1 MLRKAL
7 LPTALLCAQSVSAVE
22 LDTQQVSGQLFTQKV
37 AEQAFAVEVLD
48 RTDIKLL
55 PVQNISDALEW
66 VSGIDVRQR
75 GGFGS
80 QADIGIR
87 GAGYEQTLVLID
99 GVRLNHPQS
108 GHHTFDIPVVLEDLE
123 RIEVVRG
130 PGASQYGPN
139 GNAGVIN
146 LVTRKSVETD
156 NGRHAS
162 ASLAGGSYGYGRA
175 ALTLAKTDG
184 NFSQFASGMYQ
195 RADTYLSGHEL
206 DNKTQ
211 QGSYRAVY
219 QSEKNSTVFGA
230 GYMDKSFGAQGFY
243 GSADDRADEDGSQ
256 WQTYLTHEHRFNSQQ
271 KVDVALNYHQHED
284 SFQYLSSMP
293 SEHETKAFQARLR
306 LHANQNFSLGYEF
319 NEEKVDSNK
328 LQMGNKHSRN
338 YDSVF
343 AYGHYDLNRVQV
355 AASLSYL
362 TYKDGDSYTL
372 PVLGLVFPMGQH
384 QLYANAGRSVR
395 VPTMNDLFM
404 NKNPDMGNPDV
415 KPEETDSYELG
426 ARLNLSGVLT
436 RLAVFKRETTN
447 AIDFTRT
454 AAEVAN
460 DDNFTA
466 RNIESIDTKGMD
478 VEFDVTGLL
487 AQYDFQKAS
496 LSYTRLWQDFENS
509 YPDARYS
516 KSQLEHQAV
525 LNLAYKVSSNLSLTS
540 LYKYETRYNQDGYF
554 ILDLGVKQ
562 SHDNWHWA
570 LSAANIL
577 NEKYVDSGYIQAPG
591 TTAKFEIGVEF

>member
-7 LPTALLCAQSVSAVE
+7 LPTALLCINSVSALE
-22 LDTQQVSGQLFTQKV
+22 LDTQQVSGQLFTQEV
-37 AEQAFAVEVLD
+37 AEQAFAIEVLE
-48 RTDIKLL
+48 RADIELL

-108 GHHTFDIPVVLEDLE
+108 GHHNFDIPVALEDLE

-130 PGASQYGPN
+130 PGAAQYGPN

-146 LVTRKSVETD
+146 LVTRKSVNTD
-156 NGRHAS
+156 NGRSAKAS
-162 ASLAGGSYGYGRA
+162 IAGGSYGYGRA
-175 ALTLAKTDG
+175 MVSLGKTEG
-184 NFSQFASGMYQ
+184 KVSQFVSGVYQ
-195 RADTYLSGHEL
+195 RADTYLSGYEL
-206 DNKTQ
+206 DNETK

-219 QSEKNSTVFGA
+219 QGEKNSTVFGA
-230 GYMDKSFGAQGFY
+230 GYMNKAFGAQGFY
-243 GSADDRADEDGSQ
+243 GPAADRANEKGSQ

-271 KVDVALNYHQHED
+271 KIDIALNYHQHED
-284 SFQYLSSMP
+284 QFYYLTYMP
-293 SEHETKAFQARLR
+293 SDHETTAFQARIR
-306 LHANQNFSLGYEF
+306 MHANQNLSLGYEF
-319 NEEKVDSNK
+319 NEEEVDSNK
-328 LQMGNKHSRN
+328 VIQGNKHRRN
-338 YDSVF
+338 YDSLF
-343 AYGHYDLNRVQV
+343 AYGHYDLNLVQV
-355 AASLSYL
+355 AGSLSYL
-362 TYKDGDSYTL
+362 TYKDGESYTL
-372 PVLGLVFPMGQH
+372 PVVGLVLPIGQQ

-395 VPTMNDLFM
+395 VPTMNDMFM
-404 NKNPDMGNPDV
+404 NKNPDFGNPAI

-426 ARLNLSGVLT
+426 ARLNLAGVLT

-454 AAEVAN
+454 NAEITN
-460 DDNFTA
+460 GDPFTA

-478 VEFDVTGLL
+478 IELDATGLL
-487 AQYDFQKAS
+487 AQYRFQKAS
-496 LSYTRLWQDFENS
+496 LSYTRLLQDFENS
-509 YPDARYS
+509 FPEARYS

-525 LNLAYKVSSNLSLTS
+525 LNVAYQIIPKLSLTS

-554 ILDLGVKQ
+554 IWDLGLKQ
-562 SHDNWHWA
+562 KNDNWHWA

-577 NEKYVDSGYIQAPG
+577 NEKYVDSGYIQSPG
-591 TTAKFEIGVEF
+591 TTARFEVGLEF

>member
-7 LPTALLCAQSVSAVE
+7 LPAALLCAHSAFALE
-22 LDTQQVSGQLFTQKV
+22 LDIQQVSGQLFNQEV

-48 RTDIKLL
+48 RNDIALL

-87 GAGYEQTLVLID
+87 GAGYEQTLVLLD

-108 GHHTFDIPVVLEDLE
+108 GHHNFDIPVVLEDLE

-130 PGASQYGPN
+130 PGAAQYGPN

-146 LVTRKSVETD
+146 LVTRKSVDTD
-156 NGRHAS
+156 NGRTAS
-162 ASLAGGSYGYGRA
+162 ISVAGGSYGYGRA
-175 ALTLAKTDG
+175 AFTVGKTEG
-184 NFSQFASGMYQ
+184 KVSQFASGLYQ
-195 RADTYLSGHEL
+195 RADTYLSGYEL
-206 DNKTQ
+206 DNETK

-219 QSEKNSTVFGA
+219 QADKNTTVFGA
-230 GYMDKSFGAQGFY
+230 GYLKKAFGAQGFY
-243 GSADDRADEDGSQ
+243 GPATDRADEDGSQ
-256 WQTYLTHEHRFNSQQ
+256 WQTYVTHEHRFNAQQ
-271 KVDVALNYHQHED
+271 KADVALNYHQHQD
-284 SFQYLSSMP
+284 TFQYLTSLASD
-293 SEHETKAFQARLR
+293 HETKAFQARIR
-306 LHANQNFSLGYEF
+306 LHANQNISLGYEY

-328 LQMGNKHSRN
+328 LQMGNKHNRN

-343 AYGHYDLNRVQV
+343 AYGHYDLNTIQV

-372 PVLGLVFPMGQH
+372 PVLGVVLPFGQQ

-395 VPTMNDLFM
+395 VPTMNDMFM

-426 ARLNLSGVLT
+426 ARLNLAGVLT

-454 AAEVAN
+454 AAEITAG
-460 DDNFTA
+460 DRFTA
-466 RNIESIDTKGMD
+466 RNIESIDTKGID
-478 VEFDVTGLL
+478 IEFDVTGLL
-487 AQYDFQKAS
+487 ARYKFQKAS

-509 YPDARYS
+509 YPEARYS
-516 KSQLEHQAV
+516 KSQLEHQVV
-525 LNLAYKVSSNLSLTS
+525 LNTAYQIIPGLSLTS
-540 LYKYETRYNQDGYF
+540 LYKYETRYDQDGYF
-554 ILDLGVKQ
+554 IWDIGLKQ
-562 SHDNWHWA
+562 KIDSWHWA

-577 NEKYVDSGYIQAPG
+577 NEKYVDSGYIQSPG
-591 TTAKFEIGVEF
+591 TTAMLEIGVGF